1 MAKENK
7 KVNLTIDSHPISV
20 PSDYTIMQAA
30 DKLGINIPRLCYLP
44 GISETSSCRVCAV
57 EIEGLRTLKNSC
69 TVKVAE
75 GMVVKTNTKRVRDG
89 LIHNLELIAGNH
101 RFDCWACPREYNCEL
116 LDLLRRYNIRNRIG
130 EDPTFVKKETFEN
143 ISESLVIDSSKCVLC
158 GRCVSA
164 CEHFTGLGV
173 LNFNR
178 RGFFTYVAP
187 ANNKAIEEAGCIF
200 CGKCIQACPVGALK
214 PKDDIEKAF
223 EMINDKENNYTV
235 VAMAPAVRAALGEE
249 FGYKFG
255 TNVEGK
261 IYEAFRQL
269 GFDEITDINFGADL
283 TIMEEGNEFIERFK
297 AFQKG
302 NKEVFPMFTSCSPG
316 WIRYIERY
324 YPNYLPNLSSCKS
337 PQQMHGATIKHFY
350 NKEFNIPKDKI
361 KVITIM
367 PCIAKKYE
375 ANRPEMKVDGIKDID
390 LVLTT
395 RELAKMIKQSGIDF
409 TNLKDYK
416 PESKLAKFTGAGAI
430 FGATGGVMEAA
441 LRTVKVK
448 LEQEDSHV
456 IEFKEVRGFEDIREA
471 EIEIGGNK
479 YLVAVVHGAKAFPEI
494 FKRIKEGRP
503 YVFIEFM
510 GCSGGCVNGG
520 GQPIVNAKY
529 WDKIDIRAERAKAL
543 YAIDTKLGKKNLR
556 RSHENP
562 SIVYVYDKY
571 FKTPGSHLAHELL
584 HTEYSKKRVY

>member
-1 MAKENK
+1 MSQAVK
-7 KVNLTIDSHPISV
+7 KVNLIIDSKPVSV
-20 PSDYTIMQAA
+20 PADYTIMQAA

-44 GISETSSCRVCAV
+44 GVSETSSCRVCAV
-57 EIEGLRTLKNSC
+57 EIEGFRTLKNSC

-89 LIHNLELIAGNH
+89 LIRNLELIAGNH
-101 RFDCWACPREYNCEL
+101 RFDCWACPREHNCEL
-116 LDLLRRYNIRNRIG
+116 LALLRRYNIRNRIG
-130 EDPTFVKKETFEN
+130 ENPIYHKKETFEN
-143 ISESLVIDSSKCVLC
+143 ISDSFVIDTSKCVLC
-158 GRCVSA
+158 GRCISA

-187 ANNKAIEEAGCIF
+187 ANNTLIEEAGCIF

-214 PKDDIEKAF
+214 PHYDIDEAF
-223 EMINDKENNYTV
+223 EMINDKEKNYTV

-249 FGYKFG
+249 FGYKIG

-261 IYEAFRQL
+261 IYAAFKAL

-283 TIMEEGNEFIERFK
+283 TIMEEANEFIERFK
-297 AFQKG
+297 DFKKG
-302 NKEVFPMFTSCSPG
+302 NKEALPMFTSCSPG

-324 YPNYLPNLSSCKS
+324 YPKYLNNLSSCKS
-337 PQQMHGATIKHFY
+337 PQQMHGAMIKHFY
-350 NKEFNIPKDKI
+350 NKEFGISKDKI

-375 ANRPEMKVDGIKDID
+375 SNRPELKVDGIRDVD

-395 RELAKMIKQSGIDF
+395 RELAKMIKQAGIDF
-409 TNLKDYK
+409 NNLKDYK

-441 LRTVKVK
+441 LRTVKAR
-448 LEQEDSHV
+448 LEKEDSHT
-456 IEFKEVRGFEDIREA
+456 IDFKEVRGQADIREA
-471 EIEIGGNK
+471 EVEIDGAK

-494 FKRIKEGRP
+494 FNRMKTGKQ
-503 YVFIEFM
+503 YAFIEFM
-510 GCSGGCVNGG
+510 GCTGGCVNGG
-520 GQPIVNAKY
+520 GQPIVTSDK
-529 WDKIDIRAERAKAL
+529 WGKIDIRAERAKAL
-543 YAIDTKLGKKNLR
+543 YAIDSKLGKLNLR

-562 SIVYVYDKY
+562 SIIYVYDKY

-584 HTEYSKKRVY
+584 HTTYSKKKVY